1 MFNKI
6 ILVIM
11 IMTTIINTYFKE
23 KRKKELKTRLLN
35 ILKERED
42 NMDLKNKVEKIKEKN
57 YQIFLE
63 KNQNLL
69 EFLNEKILESAEEG
83 KIIYEIPADTIE
95 NAYMFKKYYEEL
107 GLRCEIASIDFDTM
121 ILYSLKVFL

>member
-107 GLRCEIASIDFDTM
+107 GFRCEITSIDFDTM
-121 ILYSLKVFL
+121 MLYSLKVFL

>member
-23 KRKKELKTRLLN
+23 KRKKELKIRLLN

-42 NMDLKNKVEKIKEKN
+42 NMDLKNKVQKIKEKN

-83 KIIYEIPADTIE
+83 KIIQEIPADTIE
-95 NAYMFKKYYEEL
+95 NAYMFKRYYEEL
-107 GLRCEIASIDFDTM
+107 GFRCEIVSIDFDTM
-121 ILYSLKVFL
+121 MLYSLKVFL

>member
-1 MFNKI
+1 
-6 ILVIM
+6 M

-121 ILYSLKVFL
+121 MLYSLKVFL

>member
-42 NMDLKNKVEKIKEKN
+42 NMDLKNKVQKIKEKN

-83 KIIYEIPADTIE
+83 KVIYEIPADTIE

-107 GLRCEIASIDFDTM
+107 GFRCEITSIDFDTM
-121 ILYSLKVFL
+121 MLYSLKVFL

>member
-11 IMTTIINTYFKE
+11 IMTTIINTHFKE
-23 KRKKELKTRLLN
+23 KRKKELKIRLLN

-42 NMDLKNKVEKIKEKN
+42 NMDLKNKVQKIKEKN

-69 EFLNEKILESAEEG
+69 EFLNKKILESAEEG
-83 KIIYEIPADTIE
+83 KIIQEIPADTIE

-107 GLRCEIASIDFDTM
+107 GFRCEIVSIDFDTM
-121 ILYSLKVFL
+121 MLYSLKVFL

>member
-23 KRKKELKTRLLN
+23 KRKKELKIRLLN

-42 NMDLKNKVEKIKEKN
+42 NMDLKNKVQKIKEKN

-69 EFLNEKILESAEEG
+69 EFFNEKILESAEEG
-83 KIIYEIPADTIE
+83 KIIQEIPADTIE
-95 NAYMFKKYYEEL
+95 KAYMFKRYYEEL
-107 GLRCEIASIDFDTM
+107 GLRCEVVSIDFDTM
-121 ILYSLKVFL
+121 MLYSLKVFL